1 MNNWL
6 ELNYVQ
12 TFQQLPNSLY
22 SPVTPQAL
30 SNPKLVAA
38 SPACAAL
45 FGLDEASLNDDVT
58 LKILSG
64 QSLLSN
70 WQPIAMK
77 YTGHQFG
84 YYNPDLGDG
93 RGVLLSQVAFNHKT
107 WDLHLKGAG
116 LTPYSRQ
123 GDGRAVLRSSIREFL
138 CSEALAALNVPTTRA
153 LCVVDTDTPVY
164 REQAETGATVL
175 RVSQSHI
182 RFGHFEFCSFTQQTN
197 LLKTLCDH
205 VIAHHF
211 NELLNKDS
219 HNIYVDFFQAVL
231 TRTAHLMAHW
241 QSIGFAHGVMNT
253 DNMSIIGDTF
263 DFGPF
268 AFLDDYDPSFICNHS
283 DHQGRYAFNQQP
295 NIANWNLAVLAQA
308 LLPLADKESLVNILE
323 DYPSIFEQ
331 SYFEKMTQKLGLTG
345 DAKTHQSIIENTLSM
360 MKTCRLDFSYFFR
373 QLANIHQP
381 ETHKHLRDLCLDI
394 TAFDNW
400 FTAYKAALKQNQ
412 QALNSEHDDA
422 RKTRMNQVNPKYIL
436 RNYLAQNA
444 ITAAQNGDYSEVQK
458 LFTILQKPFD
468 EQTEFNHYANLPPEW
483 GKTLEISCSS

>member
-12 TFQQLPNSLY
+12 AFQQLPNILY

-30 SNPKLVAA
+30 SNPKLVAY
-38 SPACAAL
+38 SPVCAQL
-45 FGLDEASLNDDVT
+45 FGLNASSIHDETT
-58 LKILSG
+58 LLLLSG

-93 RGVLLSQVAFNHKT
+93 RGVLLTQVKHENKI

-116 LTPYSRQ
+116 RTPYSRQ

-138 CSEALAALNVPTTRA
+138 CSEALAALKVPTSRA

-175 RVSQSHI
+175 RVSESHI
-182 RFGHFEFCSFTQQTN
+182 RFGHFEYCSFTQQPE
-197 LLKTLCDH
+197 LLQTLCDH
-205 VIAHHF
+205 TIKYHF
-211 NELLNKDS
+211 SELLNQNSD
-219 HNIYVDFFQAVL
+219 NIYADFFQAVL
-231 TRTAHLMAHW
+231 TRTANLMSHW
-241 QSIGFAHGVMNT
+241 QSLGFAHGVMNT

-268 AFLDDYDPSFICNHS
+268 AFLDDYNPHFICNHS

-308 LLPLADKESLVNILE
+308 LLPLVEKEKLVAILE
-323 DYPSIFEQ
+323 TFPDIFEQ
-331 SYFEKMTQKLGLTG
+331 YYLEKMALKLGLTG
-345 DAKTHQSIIENTLSM
+345 NAKQHQSIIEKTAAM
-360 MKTCRLDFSYFFR
+360 MATCKLDFTYFYR
-373 QLANIHQP
+373 QLSRIYQTQ
-381 ETHKHLRDLCLDI
+381 THTHLRDMCLDI
-394 TAFDNW
+394 SAFDDW
-400 FTAYKAALKQNQ
+400 FDAYAKSLAQNS
-412 QALNSEHDDA
+412 QALNSEHDSA
-422 RKTRMNQVNPKYIL
+422 REHRMNHVNPKFIL

-444 ITAAQNGDYSEVQK
+444 ISAAQNGDYSEVQK

-468 EQTEFNHYANLPPEW
+468 EQTEYDAYANLPPDW

>member
-182 RFGHFEFCSFTQQTN
+182 RFGHFEFCSFTQQTD

-219 HNIYVDFFQAVL
+219 QNIYVDFFQAVL

-283 DHQGRYAFNQQP
+283 DH
-295 NIANWNLAVLAQA
+295 
-308 LLPLADKESLVNILE
+308 
-323 DYPSIFEQ
+323 
-331 SYFEKMTQKLGLTG
+331 
-345 DAKTHQSIIENTLSM
+345 
-360 MKTCRLDFSYFFR
+360 
-373 QLANIHQP
+373 
-381 ETHKHLRDLCLDI
+381 
-394 TAFDNW
+394 
-400 FTAYKAALKQNQ
+400 
-412 QALNSEHDDA
+412 
-422 RKTRMNQVNPKYIL
+422 
-436 RNYLAQNA
+436 
-444 ITAAQNGDYSEVQK
+444 
-458 LFTILQKPFD
+458 
-468 EQTEFNHYANLPPEW
+468 
-483 GKTLEISCSS
+483 

>member
-182 RFGHFEFCSFTQQTN
+182 RFGHFEFCSFTQQTD

-211 NELLNKDS
+211 NEPK
-219 HNIYVDFFQAVL
+219 
-231 TRTAHLMAHW
+231 
-241 QSIGFAHGVMNT
+241 
-253 DNMSIIGDTF
+253 
-263 DFGPF
+263 
-268 AFLDDYDPSFICNHS
+268 
-283 DHQGRYAFNQQP
+283 
-295 NIANWNLAVLAQA
+295 
-308 LLPLADKESLVNILE
+308 
-323 DYPSIFEQ
+323 
-331 SYFEKMTQKLGLTG
+331 
-345 DAKTHQSIIENTLSM
+345 
-360 MKTCRLDFSYFFR
+360 
-373 QLANIHQP
+373 
-381 ETHKHLRDLCLDI
+381 I
-394 TAFDNW
+394 T
-400 FTAYKAALKQNQ
+400 T
-412 QALNSEHDDA
+412 
-422 RKTRMNQVNPKYIL
+422 
-436 RNYLAQNA
+436 
-444 ITAAQNGDYSEVQK
+444 
-458 LFTILQKPFD
+458 
-468 EQTEFNHYANLPPEW
+468 
-483 GKTLEISCSS
+483 